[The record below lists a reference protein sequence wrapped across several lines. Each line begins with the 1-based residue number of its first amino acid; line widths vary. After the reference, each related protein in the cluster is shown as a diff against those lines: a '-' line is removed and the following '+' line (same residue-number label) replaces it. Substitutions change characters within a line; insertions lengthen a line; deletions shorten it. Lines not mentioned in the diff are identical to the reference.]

1 MEKWQIYLYLFFVVT
16 ILHAL
21 YDKRTKLAV
30 GACVFF
36 AIVIGAIKYATY
48 GLYSGLLA
56 FVLLLAP
63 AAVGASMQKSGVLKK
78 VLDENDDKT
87 EDAPPVPLASADEDF
102 PNTAQESVNPESMVN
117 YLDDNGQQVANT
129 YQQCEPE
136 EKTDDEAETGKK
148 IIIYIVMFFL
158 LVLQDVRLYAIC
170 VACFLLFFKRR
181 NYFMDKRILW
191 PQSLHLL
198 KKFYYNILLIF
209 RIWFYSMMLLIASV
223 LVTNKLWWQPDYTCA
238 FYAFAIAFPF
248 FFGFL
253 LVDISDL
260 HDLWAIRYQAKT
272 INNRTDKQRSNIDY
286 YRNHPDYK
294 NYLAPAG
301 LILLLFLLDS
311 PYLVLAMVLVGILI
325 LVQYT
330 LWTSSNQAREE

>member
-1 MEKWQIYLYLFFVVT
+1 MR
-16 ILHAL
+16 A
-21 YDKRTKLAV
+21 R
-30 GACVFF
+30 G
-36 AIVIGAIKYATY
+36 
-48 GLYSGLLA
+48 
-56 FVLLLAP
+56 
-63 AAVGASMQKSGVLKK
+63 KK
-78 VLDENDDKT
+78 
-87 EDAPPVPLASADEDF
+87 
-102 PNTAQESVNPESMVN
+102 
-117 YLDDNGQQVANT
+117 
-129 YQQCEPE
+129 
-136 EKTDDEAETGKK
+136 DDEAETGKK

-170 VACFLLFFKRR
+170 AACFLLFFKRR

-223 LVTNKLWWQPDYTCA
+223 LVTNKLWWHPDYTFA

-253 LVDISDL
+253 LIDISDL

-286 YRNHPDYK
+286 YRNHPDYE

-301 LILLLFLLDS
+301 LILLLFLFDS
-311 PYLVLAMVLVGILI
+311 PYLALAMVLVGILI

-330 LWTSSNQAREE
+330 LWTSSKQAREE

>member
-1 MEKWQIYLYLFFVVT
+1 
-16 ILHAL
+16 
-21 YDKRTKLAV
+21 
-30 GACVFF
+30 
-36 AIVIGAIKYATY
+36 
-48 GLYSGLLA
+48 
-56 FVLLLAP
+56 
-63 AAVGASMQKSGVLKK
+63 
-78 VLDENDDKT
+78 
-87 EDAPPVPLASADEDF
+87 
-102 PNTAQESVNPESMVN
+102 
-117 YLDDNGQQVANT
+117 
-129 YQQCEPE
+129 
-136 EKTDDEAETGKK
+136 
-148 IIIYIVMFFL
+148 MFFL

-170 VACFLLFFKRR
+170 VACFLLVFKRR

-191 PQSLHLL
+191 AQSLHLL

-209 RIWFYSMMLLIASV
+209 RIWFYSMILLIASV
-223 LVTNKLWWQPDYTCA
+223 LVTNKLWWQPDYTFA

-311 PYLVLAMVLVGILI
+311 PYLALAMVLVGILI

-330 LWTSSNQAREE
+330 LWISSKQVREE

>member
-1 MEKWQIYLYLFFVVT
+1 MENG
-16 ILHAL
+16 ILKGHAHG
-21 YDKRTKLAV
+21 K
-30 GACVFF
+30 
-36 AIVIGAIKYATY
+36 
-48 GLYSGLLA
+48 
-56 FVLLLAP
+56 
-63 AAVGASMQKSGVLKK
+63 M
-78 VLDENDDKT
+78 T
-87 EDAPPVPLASADEDF
+87 EDAPSVPLASADEDF

-148 IIIYIVMFFL
+148 IIICIVMFFL
-158 LVLQDVRLYAIC
+158 FVLQDVRLYAIC

-191 PQSLHLL
+191 PQSLHLV

-223 LVTNKLWWQPDYTCA
+223 LVTNKLWWQPDYTFA

-253 LVDISDL
+253 IFDICDL

-286 YRNHPDYK
+286 YKNHPDYK
-294 NYLAPAG
+294 NYLVPAG
-301 LILLLFLLDS
+301 LILLLFLHDS
-311 PYLVLAMVLVGILI
+311 SYLALAMVLVGILI

-330 LWTSSNQAREE
+330 LWISSKQAREE

>member
-198 KKFYYNILLIF
+198 KIFYYNILLIF

-311 PYLVLAMVLVGILI
+311 PYLALAMVLVGILI

-330 LWTSSNQAREE
+330 LWTSSKQAREE

>member
-30 GACVFF
+30 GACAFF
-36 AIVIGAIKYATY
+36 AIVVGAIKYATY

-63 AAVGASMQKSGVLKK
+63 AAVGASMQKSGILNK
-78 VLDENDDKT
+78 VLDESDDNT

-102 PNTAQESVNPESMVN
+102 PNTAQESVNPERMVN

-136 EKTDDEAETGKK
+136 KKTDDEAETGKK

-158 LVLQDVRLYAIC
+158 LVLQDVRLFAIC

-191 PQSLHLL
+191 PQSLHLV
-198 KKFYYNILLIF
+198 KTFYYNILLIF
-209 RIWFYSMMLLIASV
+209 KIWFYIMMLLIASV
-223 LVTNKLWWQPDYTCA
+223 LVTNKLWWQPDYTFA

-260 HDLWAIRYQAKT
+260 HDLWAIRYQAKP
-272 INNRTDKQRSNIDY
+272 INNRTDKQRSNIDD
-286 YRNHPDYK
+286 YRNHPDYE
-294 NYLAPAG
+294 NYLAPTG
-301 LILLLFLLDS
+301 LILLLFLFDS
-311 PYLVLAMVLVGILI
+311 PYLALAMVLVGILI

-330 LWTSSNQAREE
+330 LWTSSKQAREE

>member
-16 ILHAL
+16 ILHAP

-36 AIVIGAIKYATY
+36 AIVVGAIKYATY

-78 VLDENDDKT
+78 VLDESDDKT

-148 IIIYIVMFFL
+148 IIICIVMFFL
-158 LVLQDVRLYAIC
+158 FVLQDVRL
-170 VACFLLFFKRR
+170 VR
-181 NYFMDKRILW
+181 NLR
-191 PQSLHLL
+191 
-198 KKFYYNILLIF
+198 
-209 RIWFYSMMLLIASV
+209 SMFSV
-223 LVTNKLWWQPDYTCA
+223 V
-238 FYAFAIAFPF
+238 F
-248 FFGFL
+248 
-253 LVDISDL
+253 
-260 HDLWAIRYQAKT
+260 
-272 INNRTDKQRSNIDY
+272 
-286 YRNHPDYK
+286 
-294 NYLAPAG
+294 
-301 LILLLFLLDS
+301 
-311 PYLVLAMVLVGILI
+311 
-325 LVQYT
+325 
-330 LWTSSNQAREE
+330 